1 MTRGEDEVT
10 HTRSRGPLHRLA
22 AWIESRG
29 NTPAPASAPD
39 HGELAALRERIDSL
53 EAMVEGLQDALYR
66 QAVHHD
72 DQIDDLVHR
81 TSTEEVARSLSA
93 DARRRGL

>member
-1 MTRGEDEVT
+1 MKRGEGEMTD
-10 HTRSRGPLHRLA
+10 TRRRGALHRLA
-22 AWIESRG
+22 AWIESRD
-29 NTPAPASAPD
+29 NTPAPAIAPD
-39 HGELAALRERIDSL
+39 RGELAALRERVDSL

-72 DQIDDLVHR
+72 DQIDDLVRR

>member
-1 MTRGEDEVT
+1 MTPE
-10 HTRSRGPLHRLA
+10 RSRGALHRLA
-22 AWIESRG
+22 ARIGSRHA
-29 NTPAPASAPD
+29 TPAPASAPD
-39 HGELAALRERIDSL
+39 QGELTALRERVDSL

-72 DQIDDLVHR
+72 EQIDDLVR
-81 TSTEEVARSLSA
+81 RIAPEEVARSLSA